1 MVHFLTSLDIPPFVI
16 QKNENIISILNQIND
31 EVSSLAVGNIRKI
44 NTLTELLI
52 IEIIRYIID
61 NKSF

>member
-44 NTLTELLI
+44 NTLTELLF

>member
-31 EVSSLAVGNIRKI
+31 EVSSLAAGNIRKI

>member
-31 EVSSLAVGNIRKI
+31 EVSSLAAGNIRKI
-44 NTLTELLI
+44 NTLTELLF